1 MKPIL
6 DEYKLIAEKIIDS
19 FTGDASFFAYNGEE
33 ATEDPEGPPVERFRE
48 QDRLSY
54 TVSKIDHDCAIVP
67 RGSYVIDAG
76 KKVIANAYFE
86 GLHYQTASE
95 LRAYLH
101 LRPPENLQGVALLKR
116 PGIIKSG
123 DFLDCINKDRPDGM
137 WTISYN
143 SAGTQAF
150 VRNIYW
156 EGYAFYSVLTT
167 PEYGGCYFGN
177 GIPTYDIAF
186 ML

>member
-1 MKPIL
+1 M
-6 DEYKLIAEKIIDS
+6 
-19 FTGDASFFAYNGEE
+19 THTN
-33 ATEDPEGPPVERFRE
+33 
-48 QDRLSY
+48 SY
-54 TVSKIDHDCAIVP
+54 YQKIDHDCSIVP

-86 GLHYQTASE
+86 GLQYQSASE

-101 LRPPENLQGVALLKR
+101 LRAPENLQGVALLKR

-123 DFLDCINKDRPDGM
+123 DFLDCINKDRPEGV
-137 WTISYN
+137 WTISHN
-143 SAGTQAF
+143 AAGTQAF

-156 EGYAFYSVLTT
+156 EGYAFYSVLNTS
-167 PEYGGCYFGN
+167 EYGGCYFGT
-177 GIPTYDIAF
+177 GIPSYDIAF